1 MIRPDRRQ
9 IPPSAPSVLSAAL
22 LSGGVEA
29 RSPGGADHPQPKEQT
44 NGKSEEE
51 NRTEESQGR
60 PHAAEGPRKMN
71 YTLTQAIDRT
81 KDLSGIIKAA
91 DEMERLTAD
100 TLGAKEHEVTLAR
113 QAHDKAIAAASALRD
128 EREALAVHIAALV
141 RCVGEAPPLA
151 IEDGP
156 APEMIVVTTSM
167 DYAAAA
173 TSHASD
179 LWNPIIEGADFQAQA
194 LQNGL
199 SRITE
204 AYERST

>member
-1 MIRPDRRQ
+1 
-9 IPPSAPSVLSAAL
+9 
-22 LSGGVEA
+22 
-29 RSPGGADHPQPKEQT
+29 
-44 NGKSEEE
+44 
-51 NRTEESQGR
+51 
-60 PHAAEGPRKMN
+60 MN

-156 APEMIVVTTSM
+156 APEMIVLDANLTAYASIMDEDGKPITS
-167 DYAAAA
+167 
-173 TSHASD
+173 ASTF
-179 LWNPIIEGADFQAQA
+179 NNIFTEGADFQAQA

-199 SRITE
+199 SRIEE
-204 AYERST
+204 AFNRSTQ

>member
-1 MIRPDRRQ
+1 
-9 IPPSAPSVLSAAL
+9 
-22 LSGGVEA
+22 
-29 RSPGGADHPQPKEQT
+29 
-44 NGKSEEE
+44 
-51 NRTEESQGR
+51 
-60 PHAAEGPRKMN
+60 MN

-113 QAHDKAIAAASALRD
+113 QAHDKAIAAAGELRD

-156 APEMIVVTTSM
+156 APEMLVWHEGKPVT
-167 DYAAAA
+167 DF
-173 TSHASD
+173 
-179 LWNPIIEGADFQAQA
+179 WNPIAEGADFQAEA

-204 AYERST
+204 AFNRSTQ